1 MKRRLRILRGMT
13 VALPLLVL
21 AVGIARHYQPPD
33 PAVAFPAGAIVIGV
47 DASFPPFAYDDGGQL
62 RGLDIDLGLALAREI
77 GLPARFVS
85 ISFNGL
91 YDALISGK
99 VDLLISALRV
109 EPARREDV
117 RYTQAYYD
125 NGLVL
130 VSARG
135 AALNHGELAGR
146 RIAFE
151 YASSADSRIRA
162 YERDGARIEKRPYE
176 LPAHALDALR
186 FGQADGALTDATTF
200 RLYARGQEEWQPET
214 EYVTHDP
221 YAIAV
226 RIDRAE
232 AGKLVDNALSALK
245 DGAELARIKA
255 TWLGSDRAQYV
266 GDRESQANTVQDD

>member
-1 MKRRLRILRGMT
+1 MNPQLRVLRALT
-13 VALPLLVL
+13 LTLPLLVL
-21 AVGIARHYQPPD
+21 AAGILRHYQPPD
-33 PAVAFPAGAIVIGV
+33 PAIAFAAGEIVIGV
-47 DASFPPFAYDDGGQL
+47 DGSFPPFAYDDGGEL

-109 EPARREDV
+109 EPARRDDA

-135 AALNHGELAGR
+135 APLDADALSGT
-146 RIAFE
+146 RIAYE
-151 YASSADSRIRA
+151 YASSADSQIRA
-162 YERDGARIEKRPYE
+162 WERDGARIEKLPYE
-176 LPAHALDALR
+176 LPAYSLDALR

-200 RLYARGQEEWQPET
+200 RLYKREQSEWQPEIR
-214 EYVTHDP
+214 YVTHDP
-221 YAIAV
+221 YAIAL
-226 RIDRAE
+226 RRDRAD
-232 AGKLVDNALSALK
+232 AWKLVESAVSALK
-245 DGAELARIKA
+245 ESGELAKIVA
-255 TWLGSDRAQYV
+255 AWL
-266 GDRESQANTVQDD
+266 